1 MNWDYYKEERR
12 CIRKAKNDRKLV
24 IFVGSGASKPSGM
37 PLWTEAVDIFN
48 ERLKSKRDSNTDTLK
63 IPQMYYNARGEKEY
77 VETAQEIFKYQK
89 KLFPTEI
96 HNNLLKF
103 EAHTIITTNYDT
115 LIEDAAEKQG
125 DFYQVISQDKDIPY
139 KTSQKEIIKMHG
151 DFQHGNFVLKEDDYT
166 NYSKNFQL
174 MEVYIKSLIASNTL
188 LFVGYSFSDP
198 DLRQMFHW
206 VKDILGKDFQR
217 AYMIESFHEYD
228 ESEFDYYKNLGINI
242 IYSSKI
248 FGNQK
253 SEWQNKDNDILNYI
267 LKDDKAENEIDE
279 IYRKLAPLNALN
291 FIQNKYVNQIF
302 RRYRINIENG
312 IMQAFDP
319 QDELANKILLSLMT
333 DDKLEQTVIL
343 RNILSKCGISKI
355 NTINQELKV
364 KNYELSKNKTTEL
377 DKAIR
382 RFDRDSVK
390 KFIDYYEME
399 IAQDDPDQLLQLS
412 YGYYLIEKYI
422 DAYKYL
428 RKAAAIFYQKNNFVW
443 FFICEFNK
451 TLLNR
456 ILQSDFQF
464 DRKIVERIGKEV
476 DQIDLDK
483 LYLQLPVIENDFIR
497 DIYMM
502 QISQTML
509 REISRDSKK
518 TKEEAET
525 KYFMYSGVAS
535 YKKMQ
540 EKLNNYYRYLTNNY
554 LMVDKFTENHEIFYT
569 YVETLLSS
577 IASDDLEGDDN
588 SCFGKS
594 ANIHANC
601 ITEFDMF
608 IIIAYISQDELTRL
622 FRRYHIDVI
631 PHKIENDVMNII
643 IDNVIKN
650 EKESKR
656 TYDRLYVLIE
666 LLSKMDIPVVV
677 FNKIIACMK
686 DKSIMEIIVSRRN
699 TMLNFIIRQYKR
711 GNITVENKEIKELFI
726 SILEQLEQI
735 KSNEVKNYLMVLR
748 NIVEVVYKLYTVV
761 DDIRLDVIIES
772 EMDPIVLANIF
783 RICAE
788 KNKKT
793 IKQKL
798 EKELI
803 HTKKINT
810 SLYHDAILNNILE
823 PNADYEN
830 AILRNLEQLK
840 TQDMTEYSDYWEVIN
855 ELINLY
861 LSRKIINEEE
871 VKKKVTESEDEVAK
885 FFMNMENYDYSK
897 FKISWLSRC
906 SPNLLKEMSE
916 NEKIASG
923 IRKAYVDQYPI
934 DKVQEIE
941 LKNYFKYF
949 ALK

>member
-1 MNWDYYKEERR
+1 M
-12 CIRKAKNDRKLV
+12 
-24 IFVGSGASKPSGM
+24 
-37 PLWTEAVDIFN
+37 
-48 ERLKSKRDSNTDTLK
+48 
-63 IPQMYYNARGEKEY
+63 
-77 VETAQEIFKYQK
+77 
-89 KLFPTEI
+89 
-96 HNNLLKF
+96 
-103 EAHTIITTNYDT
+103 
-115 LIEDAAEKQG
+115 
-125 DFYQVISQDKDIPY
+125 
-139 KTSQKEIIKMHG
+139 
-151 DFQHGNFVLKEDDYT
+151 
-166 NYSKNFQL
+166 
-174 MEVYIKSLIASNTL
+174 
-188 LFVGYSFSDP
+188 
-198 DLRQMFHW
+198 
-206 VKDILGKDFQR
+206 
-217 AYMIESFHEYD
+217 
-228 ESEFDYYKNLGINI
+228 
-242 IYSSKI
+242 
-248 FGNQK
+248 
-253 SEWQNKDNDILNYI
+253 
-267 LKDDKAENEIDE
+267 
-279 IYRKLAPLNALN
+279 
-291 FIQNKYVNQIF
+291 
-302 RRYRINIENG
+302 
-312 IMQAFDP
+312 
-319 QDELANKILLSLMT
+319 
-333 DDKLEQTVIL
+333 
-343 RNILSKCGISKI
+343 
-355 NTINQELKV
+355 
-364 KNYELSKNKTTEL
+364 
-377 DKAIR
+377 
-382 RFDRDSVK
+382 
-390 KFIDYYEME
+390 
-399 IAQDDPDQLLQLS
+399 
-412 YGYYLIEKYI
+412 
-422 DAYKYL
+422 
-428 RKAAAIFYQKNNFVW
+428 RKAAAIFYQRNNFVW

-456 ILQSDFQF
+456 IFQSDFQF

-525 KYFMYSGVAS
+525 KYFMYSGVAG

-840 TQDMTEYSDYWEVIN
+840 TQDMTEYSDYWELPV
-855 ELINLY
+855 
-861 LSRKIINEEE
+861 
-871 VKKKVTESEDEVAK
+871 
-885 FFMNMENYDYSK
+885 
-897 FKISWLSRC
+897 
-906 SPNLLKEMSE
+906 
-916 NEKIASG
+916 
-923 IRKAYVDQYPI
+923 
-934 DKVQEIE
+934 
-941 LKNYFKYF
+941 
-949 ALK
+949 